1 MKLLTAS
8 LVSTCLLLP
17 LPLTAHAQQG
27 AAPIPGGDAFPSRPI
42 RIVVTNSPGG
52 NPDIL
57 MRTLAPKMTDD
68 LGKSVVVENRPG
80 GSGIIAT
87 EYVAKSPADGYTL
100 LVGDP
105 GPLAIN
111 PWIFSKLPYQA
122 LKSFDSVSALVVLP
136 YVLVVRKDLPA
147 ATLQDFVKAAK
158 ARPAQVSYGSSG
170 TASIHHLF
178 MEILST
184 SADIKLLHIPYKGA
198 SEVAASLLAGSI
210 DAGIIGLS
218 ASLDPIKT
226 GRMRAL
232 GFSRPRRAAVLPDVP
247 TIAEQGFPGFDISV
261 ALGLLTPA
269 GTPRAAINRLNASV
283 VKAMRERDVVDRL
296 TGLGMEI
303 AASTPEQ
310 YDEIMKADYER
321 YRRAVQAA
329 NLKMD

>member
-1 MKLLTAS
+1 MKSLTAT
-8 LVSTCLLLP
+8 LIGTCLLASIP
-17 LPLTAHAQQG
+17 LAAVAQQA
-27 AAPIPGGDAFPSRPI
+27 AAPSSSSDAFPSRPV

-68 LGKSVVVENRPG
+68 LGRSVVVENRPG

-122 LKSFDSVSALVVLP
+122 LKSFDPVSALVVLP

-158 ARPAQVSYGSSG
+158 ASPAKVSYGSSG

-178 MEILST
+178 MEIFST
-184 SADIKLLHIPYKGA
+184 AADVKLLHIPYKGA
-198 SEVAASLLAGSI
+198 SDVAAALLAGNI

-226 GRMRAL
+226 GRIRAL

-269 GTPRAAINRLNASV
+269 GTPRPAINRLNASV
-283 VKAMRERDVVDRL
+283 AKAMRERDVVERL
-296 TGLGMEI
+296 TGLGMELV
-303 AASTPEQ
+303 ASTPEQ
-310 YDEIMKADYER
+310 YDEIIKADYER

>member
-1 MKLLTAS
+1 MRLLTAS
-8 LVSTCLLLP
+8 LFSACLLVIP
-17 LPLTAHAQQG
+17 YAANAQQG
-27 AAPIPGGDAFPSRPI
+27 ATPSPGGDAFPSRPI

-147 ATLQDFVKAAK
+147 ATLQDFIKAAK

-178 MEILST
+178 MEIFST
-184 SADIKLLHIPYKGA
+184 SADVKLLHIPYKGA
-198 SEVAASLLAGSI
+198 SDVAAALLAGSI
-210 DAGIIGLS
+210 DAGFIGLS

-232 GFSRPRRAAVLPDVP
+232 AYSRPRRAAVLPDVP
-247 TIAEQGFPGFDISV
+247 SIAEQGFPGFDISV

-269 GTPRAAINRLNASV
+269 GTPRATINRLNASV
-283 VKAMRERDVVDRL
+283 VKAMRERDVMERL
-296 TGLGMEI
+296 TGLGMELV
-303 AASTPEQ
+303 ASTPEQ
-310 YDEIMKADYER
+310 YDDIIKADYER

>member
-1 MKLLTAS
+1 MRLLTAS
-8 LVSTCLLLP
+8 LVSACLLAVP
-17 LPLTAHAQQG
+17 YAANAQQG
-27 AAPIPGGDAFPSRPI
+27 TTPSAGGDAFPSRPV

-87 EYVAKSPADGYTL
+87 EYVAKSPSDGYTL

-147 ATLQDFVKAAK
+147 ATLQDFIKAAK

-178 MEILST
+178 MEIFST
-184 SADIKLLHIPYKGA
+184 SADVKLLHIPYKGA
-198 SEVAASLLAGSI
+198 SDVAAALLAGSI
-210 DAGIIGLS
+210 DAGFIGLS

-232 GFSRPRRAAVLPDVP
+232 AYSRPRRAAVLPDVP
-247 TIAEQGFPGFDISV
+247 SIAEQGFPGFDISV

-269 GTPRAAINRLNASV
+269 GTPRATINRLNASV
-283 VKAMRERDVVDRL
+283 VKAMRERDVMERL
-296 TGLGMEI
+296 TGLGMELV
-303 AASTPEQ
+303 ASTPEQ
-310 YDEIMKADYER
+310 YDDIIKADYER